1 MISRDEN
8 GYPVVWKAKNPRR
21 DPSEWEPTDLAYLA
35 GLMDGDGNF
44 TIALN
49 KRTGTL
55 KVVIRISLTDEGVTN
70 WCQERFGGTTDVS
83 IWKAS
88 SQRPVDCLGFRWSA
102 YGQEAVDA
110 TKAFRKYLVI
120 KPAEADLVIE
130 AWENRAPQW
139 GGGRGHHPP
148 VSEETRALRQSY
160 VDRLQ
165 QLRAARKASLR
176 LTHPLSRDTL

>member
-1 MISRDEN
+1 MNRFTSGN
-8 GYPVVWKAKNPRR
+8 GLSSA
-21 DPSEWEPTDLAYLA
+21 
-35 GLMDGDGNF
+35 
-44 TIALN
+44 
-49 KRTGTL
+49 TG
-55 KVVIRISLTDEGVTN
+55 KG
-70 WCQERFGGTTDVS
+70 
-83 IWKAS
+83 KAS
-88 SQRPVDCLGFRWSA
+88 VEGMYD
-102 YGQEAVDA
+102 QEALDA
-110 TKAFRKYLVI
+110 NKAFLKFLVI

-130 AWENRAPQW
+130 AWENRAPQG